1 MNNIF
6 KYELLISY
14 NQIAVFN
21 TNLENPFNDWN
32 DTHVAQGFSWRK
44 ESVSFGTITNE
55 EAEVQVELIKNIE
68 ILNSA
73 IRIIRVPFEITDD
86 TITIASIGDSF
97 ELELDKGK
105 YNIIFTVFKNKEK
118 DLEFIYKFS
127 FIKNDNDTSEILKID
142 NELNPPKELL
152 MIAKP
157 AI

>member
-6 KYELLISY
+6 KYDLLISY

-44 ESVSFGTITNE
+44 ESVSFGTINNE

-68 ILNSA
+68 ILNNA

-105 YNIIFTVFKNKEK
+105 YNIIFSILKSKEK
-118 DLEFIYKFS
+118 DLEFTYKFN
-127 FIKNDNDTSEILKID
+127 FIKDDSEISEILKMD
-142 NELNPPKELL
+142 DELSPPKELL